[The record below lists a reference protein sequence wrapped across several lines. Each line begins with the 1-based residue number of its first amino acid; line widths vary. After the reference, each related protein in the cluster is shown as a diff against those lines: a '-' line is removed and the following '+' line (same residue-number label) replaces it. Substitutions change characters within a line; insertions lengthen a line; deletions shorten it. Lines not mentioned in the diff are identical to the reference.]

1 MSALW
6 QAAITETLQSVA
18 ATKARPSRR
27 DVARIFRMAADQ
39 IEAGRSV
46 RVFLADACGAG
57 LMALE
62 GELLAEDSMR
72 RTPRFTHAAMS
83 AQAMERQD
91 REMGDE

>member
-6 QAAITETLQSVA
+6 QAAIAETLQSVA
-18 ATKARPSRR
+18 QREARPSRR
-27 DVARIFRMAADQ
+27 EVARIFRMAADQ

-46 RVFLADACGAG
+46 RAFLAEASGAG

-62 GELLAEDSMR
+62 AELLAEDSMR

-83 AQAMERQD
+83 AQAMERD
-91 REMGDE
+91 DG